1 MFPAKARAAETP
13 ATAEFRRG
21 KARTCRAG
29 PPGVGV
35 QGGFRGGEGV
45 AAGSVGGR
53 VKNRGFRIAG
63 GGTEHGEQSEVLVV
77 AVVATAVLLAVGT
90 LAKLLLDGRDGIEMV
105 HGDVLEDPEITI
117 GQLALV
123 DHAGVRRG
131 SGAYL
136 R

>member
-1 MFPAKARAAETP
+1 MFPAKTRAAETP

-21 KARTCRAG
+21 KARTGRAG

-105 HGDVLEDPEITI
+105 DGDVLEDPEIAI
-117 GQLALV
+117 GQLVLV
-123 DHAGVRRG
+123 DHAGIRRE

>member
-1 MFPAKARAAETP
+1 MCPAKTRAAETP

-21 KARTCRAG
+21 KARTGRAG

-105 HGDVLEDPEITI
+105 DGDVLEDPEIAI
-117 GQLALV
+117 GQLVLV
-123 DHAGVRRG
+123 DHAGVRRK